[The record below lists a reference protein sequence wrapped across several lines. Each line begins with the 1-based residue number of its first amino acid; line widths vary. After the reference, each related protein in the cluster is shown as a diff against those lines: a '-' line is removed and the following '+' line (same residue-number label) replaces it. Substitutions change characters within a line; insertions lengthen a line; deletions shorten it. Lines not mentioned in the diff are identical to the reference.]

1 MKRSTRVVETYL
13 PKNGIVVGLNS
24 PLSDVL
30 VSKLAIGECTDIEVA
45 REVSAK
51 VNDAE
56 CLVADWRARLHVGS
70 KPKSAANVG
79 LVLYPIIEGN
89 ANTTWV
95 SCCDICDSHLSSIW
109 CVNWE

>member
-1 MKRSTRVVETYL
+1 MECSTSVVETHF
-13 PKNGIVVGLNS
+13 PKNGIVVGFNS

-30 VSKLAIGECTDIEVA
+30 ISKLAIGERADIEVA
-45 REVSAK
+45 REVSVK
-51 VNDAE
+51 VDYAE
-56 CLVADWRARLHVGS
+56 FLVADWCARLHVCS

-79 LVLYPIIEGN
+79 FVLYPVIEGN

-95 SCCDICDSHLSSIW
+95 SCRDICSSHLSAIW

>member
-1 MKRSTRVVETYL
+1 M
-13 PKNGIVVGLNS
+13 VGFNS

-45 REVSAK
+45 REVSVK
-51 VNDAE
+51 VNYAE
-56 CLVADWRARLHVGS
+56 CLVADWCARLHVCS
-70 KPKSAANVG
+70 KPKGAANVG

-95 SCCDICDSHLSSIW
+95 SCRDICRSHLSAIG
-109 CVNWE
+109 CINWE

>member
-1 MKRSTRVVETYL
+1 M
-13 PKNGIVVGLNS
+13 VGLNA

-30 VSKLAIGECTDIEVA
+30 ISKLAIGERTDIEVA
-45 REVSAK
+45 REVSVK

-56 CLVADWRARLHVGS
+56 CLVADWCISLHVRS
-70 KPKSAANVG
+70 KPKRATNVG

-95 SCCDICDSHLSSIW
+95 SCRDICDSHLSAIG
-109 CVNWE
+109 CINWE